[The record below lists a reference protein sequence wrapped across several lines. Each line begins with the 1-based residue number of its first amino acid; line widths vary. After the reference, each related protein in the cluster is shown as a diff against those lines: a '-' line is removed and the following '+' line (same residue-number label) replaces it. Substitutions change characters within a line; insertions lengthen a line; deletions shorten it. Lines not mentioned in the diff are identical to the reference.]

1 LAQQSLSFR
10 RDAKDLDYPNKFYE
24 QLLMPEEQRLN
35 NPAASETEQKFL
47 NKFKVENVLME
58 RSYLN
63 AWRKFQKH
71 AT

>member
-1 LAQQSLSFR
+1 
-10 RDAKDLDYPNKFYE
+10 
-24 QLLMPEEQRLN
+24 MPDEQRLN